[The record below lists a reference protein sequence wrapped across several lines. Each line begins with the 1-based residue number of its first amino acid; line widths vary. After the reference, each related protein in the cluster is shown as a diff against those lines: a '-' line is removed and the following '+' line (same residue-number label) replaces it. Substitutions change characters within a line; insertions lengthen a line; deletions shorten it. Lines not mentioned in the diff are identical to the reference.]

1 MIKLLYSK
9 LMDKISTRFV
19 LIILSIASLYIMLFG
34 YKWNNDHYSHYSLIH
49 NTEINYAIILLLL
62 IVLFLFFGFISV
74 KQINKTAYKLYLWS
88 LFCLIVNVLVF
99 TVLYLQL
106 WSLKYVVVHQDWFY
120 NIYFFSQILASSYV
134 SSLFLI
140 PIIYNYTNNY
150 TIQTYRWDFL
160 IPIWSKK
167 YFDKRLKNEQERKS
181 LVVIVLYPF
190 YIVGV
195 TPLGIFIWLYIIPMA
210 FILFIILELRALL
223 KWIFSSKQEAADNI
237 IDNKYLQFK
246 DYYILLGLSQT
257 ATTDEVNTAFKLQL
271 SLFQS
276 NPQLYNKQYC
286 RDLIESYK
294 VLSSEQRL
302 RPMYD
307 REYQKY
313 LQQQNSTYTISDNN
327 LIRDIKVIRE
337 QISNQIKSK
346 VPPLLYINYL
356 NINALFLSFIITM
369 ITLVCLLPLFFSL
382 F

>member
-1 MIKLLYSK
+1 
-9 LMDKISTRFV
+9 
-19 LIILSIASLYIMLFG
+19 MLFG